1 MARTQISSF
10 LLFFLILSYLLL
22 FLSMNTTR
30 MFIKNSDE
38 TKIKQGNK

>member
-10 LLFFLILSYLLL
+10 LLLILSYLL
-22 FLSMNTTR
+22 FLSTNTTQ

-38 TKIKQGNK
+38 TKTKQGNK

>member
-10 LLFFLILSYLLL
+10 LLIILSYLL
-22 FLSMNTTR
+22 FLSTNTTQ

-38 TKIKQGNK
+38 TTTKQGNK